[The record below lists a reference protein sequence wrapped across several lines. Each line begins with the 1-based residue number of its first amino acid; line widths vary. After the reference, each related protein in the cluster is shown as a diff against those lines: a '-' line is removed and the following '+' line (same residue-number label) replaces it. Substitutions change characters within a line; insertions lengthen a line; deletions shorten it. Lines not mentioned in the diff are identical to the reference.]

1 MPPNRAAYPTISKI
15 RGLYSDS
22 HFAIGCA
29 TVRMT
34 FSVGTAVDRV
44 WRNGYSRVIWQT
56 TEGWIMAVKQILCLQ
71 NENVF
76 QAFARAVKTG
86 VFPAN
91 AQLFP
96 LKMGVPQPNAPAGY
110 VTVGS
115 ILIR

>member
-1 MPPNRAAYPTISKI
+1 
-15 RGLYSDS
+15 
-22 HFAIGCA
+22 
-29 TVRMT
+29 
-34 FSVGTAVDRV
+34 
-44 WRNGYSRVIWQT
+44 
-56 TEGWIMAVKQILCLQ
+56 MAVKQNLCLQ

-96 LKMGVPQPNAPAGY
+96 LKVGVPQPEAPAGY

-115 ILIR
+115 ILIRPREAFAVGVPTESPSSFEVGV